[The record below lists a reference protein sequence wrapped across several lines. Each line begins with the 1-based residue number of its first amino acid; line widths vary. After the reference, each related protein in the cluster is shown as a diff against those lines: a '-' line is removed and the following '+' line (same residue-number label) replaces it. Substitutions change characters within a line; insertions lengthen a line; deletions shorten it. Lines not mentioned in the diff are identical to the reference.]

1 MEISRVTSQ
10 EYIGFICNIMIDVSS
25 IIILSSNRFYCSI
38 LIVIKTAN
46 RLFKKKV
53 IEEELKELTEK
64 RIKKNKRF

>member
-1 MEISRVTSQ
+1 
-10 EYIGFICNIMIDVSS
+10 MIDVSS

-64 RIKKNKRF
+64 RIKKNKIF

>member
-1 MEISRVTSQ
+1 MEISKVTSQ

-64 RIKKNKRF
+64 IKKNKRF

>member
-1 MEISRVTSQ
+1 
-10 EYIGFICNIMIDVSS
+10 MIDVSS

-38 LIVIKTAN
+38 LIIKTAN

-64 RIKKNKRF
+64 RIKKNKRFWKIIKIMIINIDKTFF

>member
-1 MEISRVTSQ
+1 
-10 EYIGFICNIMIDVSS
+10 MIDVSS

-53 IEEELKELTEK
+53 IEEELKELIEK
-64 RIKKNKRF
+64 IKKNKRF

>member
-1 MEISRVTSQ
+1 
-10 EYIGFICNIMIDVSS
+10 MIDVSS
-25 IIILSSNRFYCSI
+25 IIILLSNRFYCSI
-38 LIVIKTAN
+38 LIIKTAN

>member
-1 MEISRVTSQ
+1 
-10 EYIGFICNIMIDVSS
+10 MIDVSS

-38 LIVIKTAN
+38 LIIKTAN

-53 IEEELKELTEK
+53 IEEELSRRIK

>member
-1 MEISRVTSQ
+1 
-10 EYIGFICNIMIDVSS
+10 MIDVSS

-38 LIVIKTAN
+38 LIVIKIAN

-53 IEEELKELTEK
+53 IEEELNRRIK